1 MSSSTMSP
9 TPVTANAE
17 ASEPATLE
25 AAFLADIDF
34 DPDELRDRYRAER
47 DKRLRDDGNEQY
59 VEVVGDFS
67 NYVDD
72 PYTERVEREPLFD
85 EVDVAIIGGGFGGL
99 LMGAELRKA
108 GYESIRVIEKA
119 GDFGGTWYWN
129 RYPGAMCDVESYCY
143 LPLLEELAYLPK
155 HKYSFAPEIFE
166 HSKAI
171 ARHFGL
177 YDNACLQTSVAEMR
191 WDDSQAQWIIST
203 DRGDR
208 MRARFVAMANG
219 PLNRPKL
226 PGIAGIDSYEGHTFH
241 TSRWDYDYTGGNSE
255 GGLTKLADKR
265 VGIIGTG
272 ATAVQCIPHLGE
284 SAKELFVFQRTP
296 SSIDVRA
303 NRETDPEWAASLE
316 PGWQRRRMENF
327 NILVSGGDQDVD
339 LVSDG
344 WTDIFRNLTGI
355 AAKTAARRLGRRLTG
370 SEKGRLMELADFQ
383 KMNTVRSRAA
393 EVVEDTET
401 AEALQ
406 PWYRQFCKRPCFH
419 DEYLP
424 TFNLPNVHLVDTDGR
439 GVERITPRGVVV
451 GGTEYEVDCIVFAT
465 GFEVGTT
472 YTRRAGY
479 DIIGRGGQ
487 TLSDKWSDGV
497 KTFHGLTSHG
507 FPNCFF
513 LGFTQSAVTVNVPH
527 ALGEQAAHVVYML
540 NEAADRGCTR
550 VEPTIEAEQW
560 WQDEMADKAR
570 LGVQFYEACT
580 PGYYN
585 NEGKLGNPNGFFSA
599 MYGAGPIKFFRMLD
613 EWRSTGR
620 LEGID
625 LS

>member
-9 TPVTANAE
+9 TPVTASA
-17 ASEPATLE
+17 AAGKPATLE
-25 AAFLADIDF
+25 EAFLPDIDF

-72 PYTERVEREPLFD
+72 PYTERVEREPLLD
-85 EVDVAIIGGGFGGL
+85 EVEVAIIGGGFGGL

-143 LPLLEELAYLPK
+143 LPLLEELAYMPK

-191 WDDSQAQWIIST
+191 WDDDQAQWIIST

-226 PGIAGIDSYEGHTFH
+226 PGIPGIDSYEGHTFH

-370 SEKGRLMELADFQ
+370 AEKGRLMELADFQ

-393 EVVEDTET
+393 EVVDDTET
-401 AEALQ
+401 AESLQ

-424 TFNLPNVHLVDTDGR
+424 TFNLANVHLVDTDGR

-540 NEAADRGCTR
+540 NEAADQGCVR
-550 VEPTIEAEQW
+550 IEPTIEAEQW

-570 LGVQFYEACT
+570 LGVKFYEACT